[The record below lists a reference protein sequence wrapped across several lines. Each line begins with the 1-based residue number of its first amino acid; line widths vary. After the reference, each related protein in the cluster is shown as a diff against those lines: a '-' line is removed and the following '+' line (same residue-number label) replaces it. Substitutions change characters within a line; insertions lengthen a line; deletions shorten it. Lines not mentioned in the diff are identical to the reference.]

1 MSPLFWRGGVCGGRG
16 SGWRRPPSGGGGIG
30 GYCNCHRNA
39 DRFSFANLPD
49 GAWYVV
55 TIAKPAAGAQG
66 ESMALMRRVVTRGG
80 KAVAAEL

>member
-1 MSPLFWRGGVCGGRG
+1 
-16 SGWRRPPSGGGGIG
+16 
-30 GYCNCHRNA
+30 
-39 DRFSFANLPD
+39 
-49 GAWYVV
+49 VV